1 MPYQGGIDFP
11 VKLAEDEVFVLCDF
25 REGAMDSRY
34 YGPVSMNQ
42 IKGSAIFVIRR
53 GSL

>member
-1 MPYQGGIDFP
+1 M
-11 VKLAEDEVFVLCDF
+11 KLAQDEVFVLCDY

-34 YGPVSMNQ
+34 YGPVKLSQ